1 MDLNGGII
9 VIFPNTF
16 SNFASSCEMAS
27 SYTSNYACV
36 NDGFTYKIS
45 LTDEMASGTTVS
57 ISAFVT
63 TPSTAG

>member
-1 MDLNGGII
+1 
-9 VIFPNTF
+9 
-16 SNFASSCEMAS
+16 MAS